1 MRAIRLIT
9 ETRPPNIGV
18 LFLLST
24 SWELKH
30 NPLTVESIYTKQQI
44 IFPCT
49 KRFFHLDYP
58 IIQDNPILIL
68 LSELYK
74 ESHKEYAQ
82 FVEAVEII

>member
-18 LFLLST
+18 LFLQKKPFTIAKQEKISVEAVSLELLST

-30 NPLTVESIYTKQQI
+30 NPLTVESIYTKQQT

-58 IIQDNPILIL
+58 IIQDNPI
-68 LSELYK
+68 
-74 ESHKEYAQ
+74 
-82 FVEAVEII
+82 